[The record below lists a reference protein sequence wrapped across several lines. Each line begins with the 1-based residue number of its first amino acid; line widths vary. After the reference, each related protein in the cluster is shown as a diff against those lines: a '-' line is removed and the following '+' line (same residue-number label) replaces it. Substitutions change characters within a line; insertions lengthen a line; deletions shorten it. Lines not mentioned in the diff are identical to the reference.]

1 MIGDPL
7 GSSRVSSQKE
17 NSDGVIGVQSGQ
29 YRAMTELSPR
39 CDTDNHVNDN
49 ANLDEIVENYYAP
62 MWKYVKRLEKM
73 ENKGGGNT
81 ELECNYCQKT
91 YKGSYSRVKFHLLK
105 MSGNGI
111 ASCNKLTNETLAEMK
126 KLVQECEYKMKSYAP
141 KHVSLPNTGSFCYDL
156 PEANLDPKKRKGTS
170 GPLSKAFNK
179 EARDQCD
186 VEVARMFYTDASK
199 EIGHENVVQVITDNA
214 HVGKAAG
221 LLIEAHHPHIFWTPC
236 VVHTLNLALKSI
248 CSLKQTDV
256 SYDDCNWISSIAS
269 DAWSINFFIMNH
281 SMRLAMFNENCKL
294 KLLSIAETRF
304 SSTLVMLRRFK
315 EVKEGLEQMVISLN
329 WALYKED
336 DLVKAMTVKQKILD
350 EYFWEKI
357 DYILFFT
364 APIYEVIRMA
374 DTDKPC
380 LHLVYEWWDAMIEKV
395 KTVIYRNECKALHEK
410 KKNSFLMQGIAFYWS
425 DGLKVTHH
433 FICYFFYFRYYS
445 SEWLQEDPSCL
456 APHRDVELT
465 TERKKKCFERYFST
479 EEIRRNICWII
490 KYKYFKLCIYVIFVS
505 KLFSNNINVEY
516 ASFSMCLNDFGAIDS
531 MNDRLHLEP
540 VMWWIVHGASTPSL
554 QSIALKLLGQL
565 CSSSCCERNW
575 STYSFIHSL
584 RRNKITPQRA
594 EDLVFVHNNLRLL
607 SRNSS
612 TYKEGI
618 PQLWDVGGDGF
629 ENLGEESVGM
639 LEIANISLDE
649 PSLETTLVTR
659 GDIMNVEVE

>member
-1 MIGDPL
+1 
-7 GSSRVSSQKE
+7 
-17 NSDGVIGVQSGQ
+17 
-29 YRAMTELSPR
+29 
-39 CDTDNHVNDN
+39 
-49 ANLDEIVENYYAP
+49 
-62 MWKYVKRLEKM
+62 
-73 ENKGGGNT
+73 
-81 ELECNYCQKT
+81 
-91 YKGSYSRVKFHLLK
+91 
-105 MSGNGI
+105 
-111 ASCNKLTNETLAEMK
+111 MK
-126 KLVQECEYKMKSYAP
+126 KLIRECEYKLKSSAP
-141 KHVSLPNTGSFCYDL
+141 KNVSLPNTGSFCYDL
-156 PEANLDPKKRKGTS
+156 PEVNLDPKKRKGTS

-186 VEVARMFYTDASK
+186 VEVARMFYTGGLSFNLARNPNYRNSYVRASTLPRYVPPGYNALRTTLLQQEKSHIEQCLQPIKRTWSTKGVSLCSDGWTDAQRRPLINIMATCESGPMFLRAINCEGEYKDKYCIANFLTEAIK
-199 EIGHENVVQVITDNA
+199 EIGHENVVQVITNNA
-214 HVGKAAG
+214 HVCRAAG
-221 LLIEAHHPHIFWTPC
+221 LLIEAHYPHIFWTPC
-236 VVHTLNLALKSI
+236 VVHTLNLALTSI

-256 SYDDCNWISSIAS
+256 SYDDCNWISTIAS
-269 DAWSINFFIMNH
+269 DVWSIKNFIMNH
-281 SMRLAMFNENCKL
+281 SMRLSMFNEHCKL

-304 SSTLVMLRRFK
+304 M
-315 EVKEGLEQMVISLN
+315 I
-329 WALYKED
+329 W
-336 DLVKAMTVKQKILD
+336 KAMTVKQKILD

-395 KTVIYRNECKALHEK
+395 KAAIYRNERKALHEK
-410 KKNSFLMQGIAFYWS
+410 KQLFDMVYRILLERWTK
-425 DGLKVTHH
+425 
-433 FICYFFYFRYYS
+433 S
-445 SEWLQEDPSCL
+445 STPLHYPSQV

-465 TERKKKCFERYFST
+465 TERKKCFERSFSN
-479 EEIRRNICWII
+479 EEIRR
-490 KYKYFKLCIYVIFVS
+490 S
-505 KLFSNNINVEY
+505 INVEY

-531 MNDRLHLEP
+531 MNDRFHLEP

-554 QSIALKLLGQL
+554 QSIALKLLGQP

-607 SRNSS
+607 SRNSA

-618 PQLWDVGGDGF
+618 SQLWDVGGDGF

-639 LEIANISLDE
+639 LDIANLSLDE
-649 PSLETTLVTR
+649 PSLETTLITR

>member
-1 MIGDPL
+1 
-7 GSSRVSSQKE
+7 
-17 NSDGVIGVQSGQ
+17 
-29 YRAMTELSPR
+29 
-39 CDTDNHVNDN
+39 
-49 ANLDEIVENYYAP
+49 
-62 MWKYVKRLEKM
+62 
-73 ENKGGGNT
+73 
-81 ELECNYCQKT
+81 
-91 YKGSYSRVKFHLLK
+91 
-105 MSGNGI
+105 
-111 ASCNKLTNETLAEMK
+111 MK

-179 EARDQCD
+179 EARNQCD
-186 VEVARMFYTDASK
+186 VEVARMFYTGRRVALSGDGWTDAQRRPLINIMTTCESEPMFFRAINCEDEYKDKHCIANSTTDASK

-364 APIYEVIRMA
+364 TPIYEVIRMA

-410 KKNSFLMQGIAFYWS
+410 KKQ
-425 DGLKVTHH
+425 
-433 FICYFFYFRYYS
+433 FFDAGNRILLEYYS

-465 TERKKKCFERYFST
+465 TERKKNALRDTFPLRRL
-479 EEIRRNICWII
+479 EEI
-490 KYKYFKLCIYVIFVS
+490 S
-505 KLFSNNINVEY
+505 Y

-618 PQLWDVGGDGF
+618 PQLWD
-629 ENLGEESVGM
+629 ESVGM

>member
-1 MIGDPL
+1 M
-7 GSSRVSSQKE
+7 
-17 NSDGVIGVQSGQ
+17 
-29 YRAMTELSPR
+29 A
-39 CDTDNHVNDN
+39 
-49 ANLDEIVENYYAP
+49 
-62 MWKYVKRLEKM
+62 
-73 ENKGGGNT
+73 
-81 ELECNYCQKT
+81 
-91 YKGSYSRVKFHLLK
+91 
-105 MSGNGI
+105 GNGV
-111 ASCNKLTNETLAEMK
+111 APCSKVTDENLAEMK
-126 KLVQECEYKMKSYAP
+126 KLIRECEYKLKSSAP
-141 KHVSLPNTGSFCYDL
+141 KNVSLPNTGSFCYDQ
-156 PEANLDPKKRKGTS
+156 PEVNLDPKKRKGTS
-170 GPLSKAFNK
+170 GPLIKAFNK

-186 VEVARMFYTDASK
+186 AEVARMFYTGGLSFNLARNPHYRNSYVRASTLPGYVPPGYNALRTTLLQQEKSHIEQCLQPIKRTWSTKGVSLCSDGWTDAQRRPLINIMATCESGPMFLRAINCEGEYKDKYCIANFLTEAIK

-214 HVGKAAG
+214 PVCRAAG
-221 LLIEAHHPHIFWTPC
+221 LLIEAHYPHIFWTPC

-248 CSLKQTDV
+248 CSPKQTDV
-256 SYDDCNWISSIAS
+256 SYDDCNWISTIAS
-269 DAWSINFFIMNH
+269 DVWSIKIFIMNH
-281 SMRLAMFNENCKL
+281 SMRLSMFNEHCKL

-304 SSTLVMLRRFK
+304 ASTLVMLRRFK
-315 EVKEGLEQMVISLN
+315 EVKEGLQQMVISPN

-395 KTVIYRNECKALHEK
+395 KAAIYRNERKALHEK
-410 KKNSFLMQGIAFYWS
+410 SSFFDAVYRILLERWTKSSTPLHCLAHS
-425 DGLKVTHH
+425 LNP
-433 FICYFFYFRYYS
+433 RYYS
-445 SEWLQEDPSCL
+445 SEWLQEDPSRV

-465 TERKKKCFERYFST
+465 TERKKCFERYFSN
-479 EEIRRNICWII
+479 EEIRR
-490 KYKYFKLCIYVIFVS
+490 S
-505 KLFSNNINVEY
+505 INVEY

-531 MNDRLHLEP
+531 MNDRFHLEP

-554 QSIALKLLGQL
+554 QSIALKLLGQP

-607 SRNSS
+607 SRNSA

-618 PQLWDVGGDGF
+618 SQLWDVGGDGF

-639 LEIANISLDE
+639 LDIANLSLDE
-649 PSLETTLVTR
+649 PSLETTLITG